1 MTSAAD
7 VKNYKARRKKMRE
20 YKFRGLTAKNEW
32 VYGYLAN
39 EKRGHG
45 WNKND
50 WVYAYTFEK
59 KERQE
64 GP

>member
-1 MTSAAD
+1 
-7 VKNYKARRKKMRE
+7 MRE